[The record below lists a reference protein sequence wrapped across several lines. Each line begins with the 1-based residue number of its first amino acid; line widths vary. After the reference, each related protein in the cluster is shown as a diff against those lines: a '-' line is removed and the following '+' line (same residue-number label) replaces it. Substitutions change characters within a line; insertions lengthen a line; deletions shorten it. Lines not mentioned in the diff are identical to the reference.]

1 MLIEFLIMMQ
11 ILTLLVFVFGYQN
24 KSFEAMAI
32 CIFLAGITAF
42 SYMNIEVGETR
53 PVSFDVSSTEI
64 IQVEYDKITT
74 VYQNIGLMWLNVGIA
89 TISML
94 LFMWTIFNNFSMEV
108 IGWLR
113 DR

>member
-1 MLIEFLIMMQ
+1 MLIEFLILMQ

-42 SYMNIEVGETR
+42 SYMNIEVGETK
-53 PVSFDVSSTEI
+53 PVYIDTTTDLVSI
-64 IQVEYDKITT
+64 EYDKITT
-74 VYQNIGLMWLNVGIA
+74 VYQNIGLMWFNVGIA
-89 TISML
+89 AISML
-94 LFMWTIFNNFSMEV
+94 LFMWTIFNNFSMDV

>member
-11 ILTLLVFVFGYQN
+11 ILTLIVFVFGYMN

-53 PVSFDVSSTEI
+53 PVEI
-64 IQVEYDKITT
+64 DTTTDLVTIEYDKITT
-74 VYQNIGLMWLNVGIA
+74 VYQNVGLMWLNVGIA
-89 TISML
+89 AISML
-94 LFMWTIFNNFSMEV
+94 LFMWTIFNNFSEDV
-108 IGWLR
+108 ILWLR
-113 DR
+113 Q